1 MDGSE
6 GEPIPSAQLHDVKS
20 MPWLCGLQKKDDT
33 ERKKCSPHLPLADAS
48 IFLGVDGLERQTQ
61 LPDRGQPWWVGGGA
75 SEAGWGV
82 PTSCQSPNNSSCFRM
97 GVPGP
102 VHFEAPSRSLSPG
115 FCVSL
120 WRVPWEALRPSRR
133 CRAPLSWAALSGSAP
148 GSGLFLARA
157 GGVGAWVRACHW
169 RRRGPPCS
177 EAGLTAHLLG
187 KWKVRDTP
195 DCMGPDKTSW
205 LQGLQFP
212 LPLRILFFKSC
223 DKIYTT

>member
-1 MDGSE
+1 
-6 GEPIPSAQLHDVKS
+6 
-20 MPWLCGLQKKDDT
+20 MPWLCGLQKKDGT

-48 IFLGVDGLERQTQ
+48 IFLGVYGLERQTQ

-120 WRVPWEALRPSRR
+120 WSPLGSSKTLTSLQSSSESGCTVWISPRVRPF
-133 CRAPLSWAALSGSAP
+133 LS
-148 GSGLFLARA
+148 
-157 GGVGAWVRACHW
+157 AC
-169 RRRGPPCS
+169 RRGW
-177 EAGLTAHLLG
+177 GLG
-187 KWKVRDTP
+187 K
-195 DCMGPDKTSW
+195 S
-205 LQGLQFP
+205 
-212 LPLRILFFKSC
+212 LPLAEEGATLLRSGTDCSLAWKMESQGHSRLYGTRQNQMATRPPVSLALKNPLF
-223 DKIYTT
+223 